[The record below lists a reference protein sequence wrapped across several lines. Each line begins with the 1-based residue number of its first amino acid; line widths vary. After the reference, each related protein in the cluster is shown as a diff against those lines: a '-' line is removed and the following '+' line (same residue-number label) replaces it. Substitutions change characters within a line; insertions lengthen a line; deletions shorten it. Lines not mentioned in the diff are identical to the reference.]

1 MGGRSSIAV
10 GQARKSGA
18 ALGCGTLRRRVPSPV
33 ASAVAAVLVAGAIFA
48 FFGHAF
54 LNYDSFY
61 ALVWGKDIVHGIA
74 PDYKVPV
81 APTPHPLAIAVGSAL
96 SPFGDSAEDL
106 FLALILLA
114 MGFVAVALYRLGR
127 ELYGAWPIGLL
138 AAAIYAT
145 RVPPDNFGIRG
156 YVDLA
161 SIAFILWAAVL
172 EARRPR
178 RGWPVLVLLGLAG
191 LLRPEA
197 WLFIAAYWLW
207 LFPALDWPGR
217 LRYAALAAA
226 APVIWGVSDLLVTGD
241 AFWSLHGTHEL
252 AQQLG
257 RKTGLANVPKLMPR
271 RLGEI
276 MRLPE
281 LVASVIGFAAGIAWL
296 RKRTLLPAAIAVLGG
311 LAYAGFGI
319 AGLSLLGRY
328 LFLPAAML
336 ALFAAL
342 AAFGWMA
349 LEPARQ
355 PLRRYWLV
363 GGLVVLAGIVA
374 FTPQQVNRLR
384 ALRTD
389 IANRD
394 RVQADLHDL
403 VNTHTAERALD
414 HCGTLFVPNHRPVP
428 MLAYWTGR
436 QPGDI
441 VSAQGRRPT
450 PNGLFVAPASPEVA
464 RLSVLDPRDLSAP
477 ATRPPGYRLLVSN
490 RSWILYGGCFV

>member
-1 MGGRSSIAV
+1 MPRP
-10 GQARKSGA
+10 
-18 ALGCGTLRRRVPSPV
+18 L
-33 ASAVAAVLVAGAIFA
+33 ASAVAAVLVAVAIFA

-61 ALVWGKDIVHGIA
+61 ALVWGKDLVHGIG
-74 PDYKVPV
+74 PDYKVPI
-81 APTPHPLAIAVGSAL
+81 APTPHPLATAVGALL

-106 FLALILLA
+106 FLALVLLA
-114 MGFVAVALYRLGR
+114 MGAIAVALYRLGR
-127 ELYGAWPIGLL
+127 ELYSWPVGLL

-156 YVDLA
+156 YVDLPA
-161 SIAFILWAAVL
+161 IAFVLWAAVL

-241 AFWSLHGTHEL
+241 ALWSLHGTHEL
-252 AQQLG
+252 AGRLG
-257 RKTGLANVPKLMPR
+257 RKTGIANVPKVMPR

-281 LVASVIGFAAGIAWL
+281 LVAAVAGFVAGLVWL
-296 RKRTLLPAAIAVLGG
+296 RERTLLPAAVAVLNG
-311 LAYAGFGI
+311 LAYVALGI
-319 AGLSLLGRY
+319 AGLPLIGRY
-328 LFLPAAML
+328 LFLAGTML
-336 ALFAAL
+336 SLFAAL
-342 AAFGWMA
+342 AAFGWTSIGPGLA
-349 LEPARQ
+349 AI
-355 PLRRYWLV
+355 RRWWLV
-363 GGLVVLAGIVA
+363 GGLVVFAGILA

-384 ALRTD
+384 ALRDD

-394 RVQADLHDL
+394 RVQADLHSL
-403 VNTHTAERALD
+403 VKSPAGRLALRR
-414 HCGTLFVPNHRPVP
+414 CGRLFVPNHRPVP
-428 MLAYWTGR
+428 LLAYWTGR
-436 QPGDI
+436 QPRDI
-441 VSAQGRRPT
+441 VSAQGIRPT
-450 PNGLFVAPASPEVA
+450 RDGLFVAPANATVA
-464 RLSVLDPRDLSAP
+464 KLSVLDPRDLSAP
-477 ATRPPGYRLLVSN
+477 ATRPAGYRLLARN
-490 RSWILYGGCFV
+490 RSWILYGGCSA